1 MAMVGLMITVM
12 RTCEACALHAMLDVQ
27 GSRAQRPCMRSDH
40 ED

>member
-12 RTCEACALHAMLDVQ
+12 GTCEACALHAMLEGLDSKVLL
-27 GSRAQRPCMRSDH
+27 PCSPINH